1 VHVITM
7 AGIVRDAFDKR
18 LNLMRILRPDGTDK
32 ALACKKKCDTLILR
46 DRLID
51 IVFPAAPSEALPSWS
66 VGDVAFEM
74 LGSGQVANPTTRD
87 RRT

>member
-32 ALACKKKCDTLILR
+32 ALACKKMR
-46 DRLID
+46 HPNPPR
-51 IVFPAAPSEALPSWS
+51 PA
-66 VGDVAFEM
+66 
-74 LGSGQVANPTTRD
+74 N
-87 RRT
+87 